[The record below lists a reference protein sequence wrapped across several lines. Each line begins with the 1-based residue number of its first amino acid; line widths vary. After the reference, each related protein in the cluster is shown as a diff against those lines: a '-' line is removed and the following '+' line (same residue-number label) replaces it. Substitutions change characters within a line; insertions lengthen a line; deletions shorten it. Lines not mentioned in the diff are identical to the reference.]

1 MARKQQLTK
10 ALDRIGA
17 TLDDVGEGIYVLDA
31 PAGMLWHTGTHSI
44 LAEHDPVH
52 ERIAEFWDDLLDDA
66 TQPLTRCN
74 GWQDELPENGP
85 CERCEADGLPVGDD
99 AAVAA

>member
-17 TLDDVGEGIYVLDA
+17 TLWDGGEGIYVLDS
-31 PAGMLWHTGTHSI
+31 PPGMLWHTGTHSI
-44 LAEHDPVH
+44 LAEHEETEP
-52 ERIAEFWDDLLDDA
+52 IADLWTSLLDDA
-66 TQPLTRCN
+66 RQPLTPCN
-74 GWQDELPENGP
+74 GWQDELPELGP